1 MRNLSGV
8 LSLVLISLVL
18 LSCGGNS
25 APSISLI
32 PVQNGKDFQYI
43 DKEGKIIINP
53 QFAVASVFREG
64 LALVKTSGDK
74 GKFGFINEDGK
85 YEIAANYKDGTV
97 FSEGLAWVVSEN
109 GAPTAI
115 DSKGEIKITLQ
126 DAEAVKIFGD
136 GLAAFSILKD
146 GEYQWGFVD
155 KEGKVIIS
163 PQFSATGNFSEG
175 KCEVLNKDGKWGYVD
190 AEGKLIINYQFDAAN
205 KFVDGQAAVGFD
217 GKAGAIDENGKYV
230 INPQFDEIRTD
241 GDLYAIRQGD
251 KWGWSNREGE
261 IIINPQFESVY
272 SFSGGES
279 APVKMGKDWGYV
291 DKEGKVKINP
301 QFDDALPITNGF
313 GIVQSGK
320 KIGLIDEEGKYL
332 VNPQFDEINYDL
344 LFYLIYDGT
353 FYESVTSDYFN
364 IAPIVSRINLSS
376 PEGLTLGSTLGDL
389 IKKVN
394 VKEEIFNQ
402 YRDTHLVL
410 ENIPLTSDATV
421 NFSVQAKSHKEVE
434 DGWYLVSV
442 FNPSAPITGFSYT
455 INLSGKGY
463 SKADQVLAAIEKGIK
478 GFKRDEADPASK
490 DWTVYT
496 NGTQKI
502 YLNMNGPQ
510 VNVWVMKA
518 Q

>member
-25 APSISLI
+25 GPSISLI

-115 DSKGEIKITLQ
+115 DSKGEVKITLQ
-126 DAEAVKIFGD
+126 DAETVKIFRD

-301 QFDDALPITNGF
+301 QFD
-313 GIVQSGK
+313 
-320 KIGLIDEEGKYL
+320 
-332 VNPQFDEINYDL
+332 EINYDL

-364 IAPIVSRINLSS
+364 IAPILSRINLSS

-478 GFKRDEADPASK
+478 GFKKDEADPASK

>member
-64 LALVKTSGDK
+64 LALVKTSGDN

-126 DAEAVKIFGD
+126 DAETVKIFRD

-313 GIVQSGK
+313 
-320 KIGLIDEEGKYL
+320 
-332 VNPQFDEINYDL
+332 
-344 LFYLIYDGT
+344 
-353 FYESVTSDYFN
+353 
-364 IAPIVSRINLSS
+364 
-376 PEGLTLGSTLGDL
+376 
-389 IKKVN
+389 
-394 VKEEIFNQ
+394 
-402 YRDTHLVL
+402 
-410 ENIPLTSDATV
+410 
-421 NFSVQAKSHKEVE
+421 
-434 DGWYLVSV
+434 
-442 FNPSAPITGFSYT
+442 
-455 INLSGKGY
+455 
-463 SKADQVLAAIEKGIK
+463 
-478 GFKRDEADPASK
+478 
-490 DWTVYT
+490 
-496 NGTQKI
+496 
-502 YLNMNGPQ
+502 
-510 VNVWVMKA
+510 
-518 Q
+518 